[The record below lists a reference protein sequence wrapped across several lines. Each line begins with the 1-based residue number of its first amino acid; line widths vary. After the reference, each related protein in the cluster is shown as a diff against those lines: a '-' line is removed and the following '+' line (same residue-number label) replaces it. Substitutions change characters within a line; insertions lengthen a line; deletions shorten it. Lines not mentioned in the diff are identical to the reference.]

1 VDRRDTREHGPVVDE
16 YSLCR
21 EDYVSF
27 SHTISKSQDEK
38 TSAIVFRELGCKDKL
53 PVVKPHMQ
61 GAIDSSPAPFARVIV
76 FVKKISHVRLLV
88 EKISH
93 VRLLV
98 FCWLLPGLSCV

>member
-16 YSLCR
+16 YYSLCG

-38 TSAIVFRELGCKDKL
+38 TATIVFKLGCKDKL

-76 FVKKISHVRLLV
+76 FV